1 MHNSRVLPSSFL
13 HDGVGTSD
21 RRQLSPC
28 GGSAEDLER
37 LLRRQALAT
46 RVFLQQ
52 LPHGVREQRGV
63 RPELTEQLIP
73 KDVPG
78 LASGLG
84 SRLGSELGLAL
95 RLG

>member
-1 MHNSRVLPSSFL
+1 MRGARPSSFVD
-13 HDGVGTSD
+13 DGVGIRNHRLFST
-21 RRQLSPC
+21 PC
-28 GGSAEDLER
+28 GDSAEDLER